1 MTKSVVAEVLVVLT
15 VMIFVPQ
22 LWVLTMNV
30 APKVPL
36 ELDIVVVMFWCVP
49 KSMVTVP
56 QASKPTPFMV
66 ITVPTEPADGPR
78 KVIAETSLKVVFA
91 CSFCVLAVIKVVGV
105 SL

>member
-1 MTKSVVAEVLVVLT
+1 MIKSVVLRVLIVLT
-15 VMIFVPQ
+15 VMVFVPQ
-22 LWVLTMNV
+22 DWVSAVNV
-30 APKVPL
+30 VENVPL

-91 CSFCVLAVIKVVGV
+91 CSFCVLAVIKVVP
-105 SL
+105 